1 VKTVARVEGCKLDV
15 FDKKKNWI
23 DEVSDFMIWTATSSE
38 SV

>member
-15 FDKKKNWI
+15 FDKKNWI